1 MTFAGAALAGNTQR
15 SGGPVKA
22 AAGPPPLLF
31 AENVTKH
38 FGALTV
44 LDSVSLR
51 LEPGSVHALLGENG
65 AGKSTLVKCIMGFYH
80 ADGGRVVV
88 GNSAVTIKNPKD
100 AQLHGIGMVY
110 QHFTLVENMTVA
122 ENLVL
127 SRARVPAL
135 IDWKKEHAA
144 LDAFMAKMPFSVS
157 PRRLVRQLAA
167 GEKQKLEILKQL
179 YLGSR
184 IVILDEPTSVLT
196 PDEADSVLGMVRDM
210 ARRAELSV
218 LMITHKFREVTRFCD
233 EVTVLRKGR
242 FAGSGKVSQLSTAQ
256 MAEMMVGAEPP
267 SASLEREAKSVG
279 PIVLAV
285 QKLEADD
292 DLGLP
297 VLNAVT
303 FDVRAGEIV
312 GIAGVSGNGQDQ
324 LVEVLG
330 GQRRMRDGH
339 VSVGGYPYG
348 ATRAEIRKQGVR
360 LLPEAPLRNACV
372 PNMSVAENIG
382 FRNFDTG
389 PFTALRWLVRHAH
402 LRRHADTAITEFR
415 IKTPSADERIG
426 NLSGGNV
433 QRAVLARE
441 LTGSVKL
448 LIVANP
454 CFGLDFAAVAEIR
467 TRIMAARNA
476 GAAVLLV
483 SADLDEVFALSDRIL
498 VMSEG
503 AIVHEAKAA
512 AADLQEIGRHM
523 AGHG

>member
-1 MTFAGAALAGNTQR
+1 MNVVAEPLSPSAQG
-15 SGGPVKA
+15 SGMRVKA
-22 AAGPPPLLF
+22 AVAPPPLLI
-31 AENVTKH
+31 AEDVTKR

-88 GNSAVTIKNPKD
+88 GSSAVSIKNPKD

-110 QHFTLVENMTVA
+110 QHFTLVENMSVA

-127 SRARVPAL
+127 SRAQVPAL

-144 LDAFMAKMPFSVS
+144 LSAFMAEMPFSIS
-157 PRRLVRQLAA
+157 PSRLVRQLAA

-196 PDEADSVLGMVRDM
+196 PDEADSVLGMLRDM
-210 ARRAELSV
+210 AHRGELSV

-242 FAGSGKVSQLSTAQ
+242 FAGSGKVADLSTAQ

-267 SASLEREAKSVG
+267 SASVTREATPAGK
-279 PIVLAV
+279 IVLQV

-297 VLNAVT
+297 VLNSVT
-303 FDVRAGEIV
+303 FAVKSGEIV
-312 GIAGVSGNGQDQ
+312 GIAGVSGNGQDE

-330 GQRRMRDGH
+330 GQRPSRSGY

-348 ATRAEIRKQGVR
+348 ATRREIRNQGVR

-382 FRNFDTG
+382 FRNFDVS
-389 PFTALRWLVRHAH
+389 PFTLWRWLVRHSS
-402 LRRHADTAITEFR
+402 LRRHANTAISEFR

-441 LTGSVKL
+441 LTGEVRL

-467 TRIMAARNA
+467 TRIMAARNG

-483 SADLDEVFALSDRIL
+483 SADLDEVFALADRIL

-503 AIVHEAKAA
+503 AIVHEAPAA
-512 AADLQEIGRHM
+512 TADLQEIGRHM

>member
-1 MTFAGAALAGNTQR
+1 MNVVAEPLPPSLQGSGMRIKASAA
-15 SGGPVKA
+15 
-22 AAGPPPLLF
+22 PPPLLI
-31 AENVTKH
+31 AENVSKR

-65 AGKSTLVKCIMGFYH
+65 AGKSTLVKCVMGFYH

-88 GNSAVTIKNPKD
+88 GSSAVSIKNPKD

-110 QHFTLVENMTVA
+110 QHFTLVENMSVA

-127 SRARVPAL
+127 SRAHVPAL

-144 LDAFMAKMPFSVS
+144 LDAFMSKMPFSIS
-157 PRRLVRQLAA
+157 PSRLVRQLAA

-210 ARRAELSV
+210 AHRGELSV

-242 FAGSGKVSQLSTAQ
+242 FAGSGKVSDLTTAQ

-267 SASLEREAKSVG
+267 SASVAREVTAASK
-279 PIVLAV
+279 IVLQV

-297 VLNAVT
+297 VLNSVT
-303 FDVRAGEIV
+303 FAVKSGEIV
-312 GIAGVSGNGQDQ
+312 GIAGVSGNGQDE

-330 GQRRMRDGH
+330 GQRPSRSGY

-348 ATRAEIRKQGVR
+348 ATRREIRNQGVR

-382 FRNFDTG
+382 FRNFDVS
-389 PFTALRWLVRHAH
+389 PFTLWRWLVRHSS
-402 LRRHADTAITEFR
+402 LRRHANTAISEFR

-441 LTGSVKL
+441 LTGEVRL

-483 SADLDEVFALSDRIL
+483 SADLDEVFALADRIL

-503 AIVHEAKAA
+503 AIVHEAPAA
-512 AADLQEIGRHM
+512 TADLQEIGRHM